1 MVEVKEMPIETI
13 NNVSGNERGVVR
25 LAWWLSIHGQDPRL
39 PSSHLL
45 GQSMNGPYIF

>member
-13 NNVSGNERGVVR
+13 NNVSGNEKGVVR
-25 LAWWLSIHGQDPRL
+25 LAWWSSIHGQDSSL
-39 PSSHLL
+39 PSHLL